1 MSSGKNHMFI
11 NFFRNSFC
19 HNPLSRY
26 DRYIQFVHLLSK
38 VGKSDISSTA
48 FFVFPGFYK
57 LSACDLHCCQLE
69 IPPWFVY
76 ICSSSFPPHGTSL
89 NLPPSALDEL
99 CTFFV
104 ILCAINASKLCT
116 QKTVILLLLEAQRA
130 RQDTEDVLG
139 HPWQP
144 NCCFIHLDKYQIL
157 NWHLSFVLISISFLT
172 GICSG
177 IERCQHIN

>member
-1 MSSGKNHMFI
+1 MIKFLSLIMSSGKNQMFI

-26 DRYIQFVHLLSK
+26 DRYIQFAHLLSK

-48 FFVFPGFYK
+48 FLGQYFLGFTSYPPVTYTVVGWRYLLGLYISAAAASHHMGP
-57 LSACDLHCCQLE
+57 LSIFHPVRL
-69 IPPWFVY
+69 
-76 ICSSSFPPHGTSL
+76 T
-89 NLPPSALDEL
+89 N

-144 NCCFIHLDKYQIL
+144 NCCFIHLDKY
-157 NWHLSFVLISISFLT
+157 
-172 GICSG
+172 
-177 IERCQHIN
+177 